1 MSNPLDPPME
11 DYAYEERGLPKGF
24 PKQEFVNQVITTLED
39 FGGPP
44 SPALAAVV
52 IGRLVL
58 DGNIDTSR
66 SDFRFAV
73 KSAYDVGVTETA
85 ELPNKTHYDRISS
98 DFSAIRPARQ
108 KIRFQELSAVA
119 DHVIASSDEGWNIKD
134 QSVRRAQVEVG
145 MIRYADGTIDT
156 GYSSLDLPPIISE
169 DASNQEIEPP
179 NVRAVAMCAAAY
191 ECEQTGALDVV
202 DKMLELFMNGMLP
215 VRDDS
220 GGRALN
226 RYYWQADSRLDPTS
240 RAIQFA
246 RILGKGD
253 TGSIDAQANTQFESL
268 LMRFV
273 SALVRYDSNLQVSTV
288 VTSDGKDRVG
298 SSEQVRKA
306 AQDFAANASLYGW
319 GFTIFAARKLSQ
331 QIDLVFD
338 VLGQETLQRA
348 YGVTGPWQ
356 LVERVSA
363 VELGSTPSIV
373 QHRTRAKAI
382 KDLLDILAR
391 YAKELSRS
399 GAQKRFLPNIGDF
412 RSNSRTDKPTVDVP
426 TYTEMVTAAH
436 NLLAVGG
443 VTDDQIDNFAIPVAS
458 VARESIP
465 VVGGD
470 GDGPATANIDQIRQL
485 AQQGQFDQLQQ
496 LLAASNGHVR

>member
-1 MSNPLDPPME
+1 MTNLDPPME
-11 DYAYEERGLPKGF
+11 NYTFDERGLPKGF
-24 PKQEFVNQVITTLED
+24 KRQEFVTKVSETLKD
-39 FGGPP
+39 FGGQP
-44 SPALAAVV
+44 SPPFAAVV

-58 DGNIDTSR
+58 DGNIDTVR

-85 ELPNKTHYDRISS
+85 ELPNKEHYDRIAA
-98 DFSAIRPARQ
+98 DFGALRPRQ

-134 QSVRRAQVEVG
+134 QSSRRAQVEVG
-145 MIRYADGTIDT
+145 MLRYADGTIDT
-156 GYSSLDLPPIISE
+156 GYSSLDLPAIISE
-169 DASNQEIEPP
+169 DAANQEIEPP

-226 RYYWQADSRLDPTS
+226 RYFWQADSRLDPTS

-253 TGSIDAQANTQFESL
+253 TGSIDAQANTQFEAL

-288 VTSDGKDRVG
+288 VTSDNNDRVG
-298 SSEQVRKA
+298 SSERVRKA

-399 GAQKRFLPNIGDF
+399 GAQRRFLPNIGDF
-412 RSNSRTDKPTVDVP
+412 RSNSRTDKPTVDVG
-426 TYTEMVTAAH
+426 TYNEMVTAAN

-443 VTDDQIDNFAIPVAS
+443 VTDDQIDNFALPVAS

-470 GDGPATANIDQIRQL
+470 GDGQGAANIDQIRQL

-496 LLAASNGHVR
+496 LLTASNGHVR